1 MNRNMRID
9 REAALDTLISRA
21 AIQDILARYCRAL
34 DRCDGDGLKEA
45 FWPDG
50 HDDHGLFVGNIEDFV
65 EFTIPSLRKM
75 ERTMHVIANC
85 VIEFDDGDH
94 ARSETYVVAYHEIPG
109 ELGASH
115 IAAGG
120 RYLDRFERRSG
131 EWRIL
136 ERVYVLDWNQ
146 NQRSTADWN
155 NALTASITKRGARF
169 PDDPACGFL
178 GTVSPKPS
186 NP

>member
-1 MNRNMRID
+1 MNRNISID
-9 REAALDTLISRA
+9 REAALDALISRA
-21 AIQDILARYCRAL
+21 AIQDLLARYCRAL
-34 DRCDGDGLKEA
+34 DRCDIDRLKA
-45 FWPDG
+45 FFWPDG
-50 HDDHGLFVGNIEDFV
+50 HVDYGRFVGNIMAFLDHS
-65 EFTIPSLRKM
+65 ISSLRTM
-75 ERTMHVIANC
+75 ERTMHLIANC
-85 VIEFDDGDH
+85 VIEFEDSDH

-109 ELGASH
+109 ALGATH

-155 NALTASITKRGARF
+155 NALTALITKRGARF
-169 PDDPACGFL
+169 PDDPAFGFF
-178 GTVSPKPS
+178 GAVSPT
-186 NP
+186 